1 MQIIYVCTGI
11 VSMKQVHNA
20 RPYIICTYSNNIIM
34 SLRHVRAVSRLT
46 NVVITNSPLYL
57 LCVVVNSIQSVDTS
71 ENGLLSLPPPYAWK
85 SRGLREIKMMGN
97 KVSKLDFS
105 DCGRFWPKLES
116 LYLGQNKIKEVM

>member
-1 MQIIYVCTGI
+1 
-11 VSMKQVHNA
+11 
-20 RPYIICTYSNNIIM
+20 M